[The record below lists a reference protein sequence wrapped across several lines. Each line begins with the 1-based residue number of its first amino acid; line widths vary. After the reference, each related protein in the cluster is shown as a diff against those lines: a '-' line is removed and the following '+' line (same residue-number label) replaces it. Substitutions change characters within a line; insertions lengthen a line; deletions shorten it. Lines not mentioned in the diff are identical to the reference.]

1 MKIVT
6 EFPFEI
12 EVKDPVYITL
22 SDGVKLAARIW
33 LPKNASN
40 SPVPA
45 ILEYL
50 PYRRQDGTA
59 DRDATTHPYFAGHG
73 YASVRVDMRGSG
85 DSEGVLLG
93 EYLKQEQDDALEILD
108 WITQQQ
114 WCSGKVG
121 MIGISWGGFNGL
133 QVAARQPASLKA
145 IVSICS
151 TDDRY
156 SDDIHHMGGCLL
168 NDNAA
173 WNSHMFSLNTTPPD
187 PAVVGD
193 KWHEMWRSRLE
204 GSGFWL
210 EEWMK
215 HQTRDEFFKHG
226 SVCEDYSKI
235 QAAVYAVGGWADGYS
250 NSVFRLLSNLKSPC
264 KGLVGPWAHKYPHFA
279 EPGPAIGFLQE
290 CLRWWNYWLKDEEN
304 GIMDED
310 VLRCWIQDPV
320 PPKTYYKERPGRWVS
335 EPTWPSIQIEE
346 KIYQFQKDSS
356 QISQMNEPQ
365 KSQALKI
372 NSPMTVGMMAGQ
384 WCPHGLDPD
393 QPGDQQLEEA
403 GSLIFDTQALERELS
418 ILGAPRIRLEISSD
432 KPNAMLAA
440 CLSEVFPDGRAT
452 RVSYGLLN
460 LTHMNSHENPELL
473 TEGKKYSIV
482 LKLNEAGHCFGVG
495 NRIRLALS
503 TVYWPIAWPSPERST
518 LTLGENGMSL
528 MLPIRPDRSSDQV
541 LKPFEEP
548 EAAKPLAK
556 TVIKEPEYKWRFERD
571 MASEIVTQHQWFDEG
586 TTQYDLH
593 NGWTVSSTHDEQ
605 MSVHPNDPLS
615 AKLQIIWT
623 ERFERDDWNV
633 SSKTKTVFTSTKT
646 HFNVEAELEA
656 FEGESKKLTKKWTKS
671 FLRNCN

>member
-1 MKIVT
+1 
-6 EFPFEI
+6 
-12 EVKDPVYITL
+12 
-22 SDGVKLAARIW
+22 
-33 LPKNASN
+33 
-40 SPVPA
+40 
-45 ILEYL
+45 
-50 PYRRQDGTA
+50 
-59 DRDATTHPYFAGHG
+59 
-73 YASVRVDMRGSG
+73 
-85 DSEGVLLG
+85 
-93 EYLKQEQDDALEILD
+93 
-108 WITQQQ
+108 
-114 WCSGKVG
+114 
-121 MIGISWGGFNGL
+121 
-133 QVAARQPASLKA
+133 
-145 IVSICS
+145 
-151 TDDRY
+151 
-156 SDDIHHMGGCLL
+156 
-168 NDNAA
+168 
-173 WNSHMFSLNTTPPD
+173 
-187 PAVVGD
+187 
-193 KWHEMWRSRLE
+193 
-204 GSGFWL
+204 
-210 EEWMK
+210 
-215 HQTRDEFFKHG
+215 
-226 SVCEDYSKI
+226 
-235 QAAVYAVGGWADGYS
+235 
-250 NSVFRLLSNLKSPC
+250 
-264 KGLVGPWAHKYPHFA
+264 
-279 EPGPAIGFLQE
+279 
-290 CLRWWNYWLKDEEN
+290 
-304 GIMDED
+304 
-310 VLRCWIQDPV
+310 
-320 PPKTYYKERPGRWVS
+320 
-335 EPTWPSIQIEE
+335 
-346 KIYQFQKDSS
+346 
-356 QISQMNEPQ
+356 
-365 KSQALKI
+365 
-372 NSPMTVGMMAGQ
+372 MTVGMMAGQ

-473 TEGKKYSIV
+473 TEGKKYTIV

-541 LKPFEEP
+541 LKPYEEP
-548 EAAKPLAK
+548 EAAEPLAK

-656 FEGESKKLTKKWTKS
+656 FEGESKKLSKKWSKS